1 MSDETARGCLQD
13 SYPFARAPDGAPG
26 GGGGGLNVQA
36 LKSVPEEDAGPTRL
50 GGMTLRKRTFV
61 PLPALA
67 LALVSLTPCPAEA
80 QQALTFEQART
91 AMDAA
96 EAEARRNGW
105 NLTILVADADGV
117 PIYLRRMAG
126 ASTRSYEIAMAKV
139 RTALAAGM
147 ATGDYGQALAAGRA
161 DTIPNGITFEGG
173 YPVRM
178 GGQIVGA
185 MSASGARGSED
196 AQAVRAGLAAIG
208 VTP

>member
-1 MSDETARGCLQD
+1 
-13 SYPFARAPDGAPG
+13 
-26 GGGGGLNVQA
+26 
-36 LKSVPEEDAGPTRL
+36 LKS
-50 GGMTLRKRTFV
+50 RTFV
-61 PLPALA
+61 PLAAIALA
-67 LALVSLTPCPAEA
+67 LATLLASPAEA
-80 QQALTFEQART
+80 QQALTYEQART

-105 NLTILVADADGV
+105 NLTILISDADGV

-126 ASTRSYEIAMAKV
+126 ASTRSYEVAMAKV
-139 RTALAAGM
+139 RTVLAARMPSGE
-147 ATGDYGQALAAGRA
+147 YGQALAAGRV

-178 GGQIVGA
+178 GGEIVGA

-196 AQAVRAGLAAIG
+196 AQAVRAGLTAIG